1 MNVCAEG
8 GEERCE
14 EISTWFYDYIDGL
27 TCGTNDRMAES
38 TKWTCL
44 LTRTVSVT
52 RDAVTEFP
60 KIPVKDL
67 EVGRVK

>member
-1 MNVCAEG
+1 M
-8 GEERCE
+8 
-14 EISTWFYDYIDGL
+14 D
-27 TCGTNDRMAES
+27 
-38 TKWTCL
+38 CL